1 MPQSPPTCTAISL
14 GAPRDQYQKPPRKKR
29 LHVAR
34 THGDV
39 ATWHDALRELACRV
53 WRAAVRSHM
62 LSHARRGSSSAPPAA
77 WVGLVALAI
86 GCAGARDKPVAAG
99 APTTPS
105 ALPTATSNG
114 TATPGPGQSA
124 SADASAS
131 AAANASTTSAA
142 ASVAPPLTPF
152 EPRTVRCGAQSCKAG
167 SETCCWFGQD
177 SGCAPTT
184 PGNRE
189 PELLKQ
195 SQQCMDRV
203 KSDVA
208 LSAVAR
214 CDDAADCGP
223 KESCCRVEP
232 LGRLELSLCM
242 PFDRGR
248 SGCDLGERF
257 VPEVKCKTPGT
268 TCIEGQCRLGG
279 KPECMGKTC
288 DASAPICC
296 GKFDWQGKP
305 SCKAAKDCAANANVY
320 ECFKPSDCPKGETC
334 QSLMTGTRCLGKVA
348 TSGRM
353 VVCEKDA
360 DCPKGMCPPP
370 TGAPRP
376 APAPQ
381 TAGKSGKGGK
391 PGAVE
396 NGPVCAPIE
405 RDSWSN
411 LMTCQCPG
419 AEKLD

>member
-1 MPQSPPTCTAISL
+1 
-14 GAPRDQYQKPPRKKR
+14 
-29 LHVAR
+29 
-34 THGDV
+34 
-39 ATWHDALRELACRV
+39 
-53 WRAAVRSHM
+53 M
-62 LSHARRGSSSAPPAA
+62 LSHARRGSFLARTGAS
-77 WVGLVALAI
+77 VGLAALAI
-86 GCAGARDKPVAAG
+86 GCAGARDKPVAEGA
-99 APTTPS
+99 APTPS
-105 ALPTATSNG
+105 TVATATSIAP
-114 TATPGPGQSA
+114 ATTGPGASPSA
-124 SADASAS
+124 ATSPSAPTASSAS
-131 AAANASTTSAA
+131 AAPA
-142 ASVAPPLTPF
+142 PLTPF

-177 SGCAPTT
+177 SGCAPTVA
-184 PGNRE
+184 GNRE

-208 LSAVAR
+208 LSGVSR
-214 CDDAADCGP
+214 CDDATDCGP

-242 PFDRGR
+242 PFEPGR
-248 SGCDLGERF
+248 SGCDLGERC

-268 TCIEGQCRLGG
+268 TCIAGQCRLGG

-288 DASAPICC
+288 EPSAPICC

-305 SCKAAKDCAANANVY
+305 SCKAASECASNANVY

-370 TGAPRP
+370 TGAASP
-376 APAPQ
+376 AAAPK
-381 TAGKSGKGGK
+381 ADGKGGKGGK
-391 PGAVE
+391 PGADE
-396 NGPVCAPIE
+396 SGPVCAPIE